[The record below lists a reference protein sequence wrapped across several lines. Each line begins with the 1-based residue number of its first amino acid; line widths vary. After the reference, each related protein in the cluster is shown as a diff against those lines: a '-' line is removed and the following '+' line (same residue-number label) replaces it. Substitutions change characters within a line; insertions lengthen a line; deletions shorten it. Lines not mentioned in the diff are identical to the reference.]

1 MLTILMSNWK
11 SILIGLIIVFLLGVF
26 AYQKHEIASLTRDN
40 LILTQNVKNLQN
52 GLDIA
57 DASIET
63 CNNGKNALE
72 QAIKDLNTTHEDTL
86 SKVTTIDL
94 TFKSALNE
102 VLIKKEQ
109 ISDVKKPIQKTK
121 DEKMVKKYLQKDS
134 VPEFLV
140 MSKEKSNEVIS
151 LYNNLFGSFIKP

>member
-1 MLTILMSNWK
+1 MLTILISNWK
-11 SILIGLIIVFLLGVF
+11 SILIGLIIVFVLGTF
-26 AYQKHEIASLTRDN
+26 AYQKYEITSLTQDN
-40 LILTQNVKNLQN
+40 IILKQNIKTLQN

-72 QAIKDLNTTHEDTL
+72 QTIKDLNTTHEDTL

-109 ISDVKKPIQKTK
+109 ISDVKKPTVTK
-121 DEKMVKKYLQKDS
+121 DEKMVKKYLQKGS
-134 VPEFLV
+134 MPEFLV
-140 MSKEKSNEVIS
+140 MSKEKSDEVID
-151 LYNNLFGSFIKP
+151 LYNNLFSPFIKP

>member
-26 AYQKHEIASLTRDN
+26 AYQKHEIASLTKDN
-40 LILTQNVKNLQN
+40 LILKQNNEKLETGLNLAN
-52 GLDIA
+52 S
-57 DASIET
+57 SIEI
-63 CNNGKNALE
+63 CNTGKNALE
-72 QAIKDLNTTHEDTL
+72 QTIKDLNTTHEDTL

-109 ISDVKKPIQKTK
+109 ISDIKKPTVTK
-121 DEKMVKKYLQKDS
+121 DEKMVKKYLRKGS
-134 VPEFLV
+134 MPEFLV
-140 MSKEKSNEVIS
+140 MSKEKSDEVID
-151 LYNNLFGSFIKP
+151 LYNNLFSSFIKP